1 MIVEGDYEGYNGR
14 SDYPGIGGCYY
25 ASMLAALEY
34 LEARRKQATV
44 IIFGEVYPGFNI
56 PVGVWFVREAV
67 RALFKRTPII
77 KTSNISE
84 VKEVIEKESRI
95 GWKMWFS
102 KSKLLRRFIG
112 EKRLDITFK

>member
-44 IIFGEVYPGFNI
+44 IILGRYILGLI
-56 PVGVWFVREAV
+56 YR
-67 RALFKRTPII
+67 
-77 KTSNISE
+77 
-84 VKEVIEKESRI
+84 
-95 GWKMWFS
+95 
-102 KSKLLRRFIG
+102 
-112 EKRLDITFK
+112 

>member
-1 MIVEGDYEGYNGR
+1 M
-14 SDYPGIGGCYY
+14 
-25 ASMLAALEY
+25 
-34 LEARRKQATV
+34 
-44 IIFGEVYPGFNI
+44 
-56 PVGVWFVREAV
+56 